1 MAPVELVPSGM
12 RWNVWKDESAKEFL
26 EATSS
31 CKLKTSCFICFANA
45 LLLCLFCQFTSI
57 YQTCK
62 FRVKALADMELVA
75 EGKVCF
81 NSFTTVVSE
90 ESLCMLF
97 HIQTSMNE
105 HYKAGQLQYLERA
118 ELLCKV
124 PGQRKGR
131 P

>member
-1 MAPVELVPSGM
+1 ML
-12 RWNVWKDESAKEFL
+12 
-26 EATSS
+26 
-31 CKLKTSCFICFANA
+31 CFV
-45 LLLCLFCQFTSI
+45 LPI

-81 NSFTTVVSE
+81 NSFTTCVSE
-90 ESLCMLF
+90 EILCMCF
-97 HIQTSMNE
+97 HIKMSMNE

-131 P
+131 S